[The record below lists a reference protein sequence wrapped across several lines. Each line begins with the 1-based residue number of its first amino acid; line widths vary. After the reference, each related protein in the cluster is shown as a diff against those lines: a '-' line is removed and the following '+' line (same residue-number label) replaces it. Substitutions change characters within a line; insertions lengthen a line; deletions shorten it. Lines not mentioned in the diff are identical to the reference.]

1 MKSKNILLFVLLMT
15 STLIKGQNKLTI
27 EKSIYSLQIGVLG
40 FWLNNELKLSDE
52 IALRTEIGLYTE
64 IVKGIGFFMAPEL
77 TLEPRWYY
85 NVKKR
90 NSKNL
95 NISNNSANFFTIKT
109 SFRSN
114 VFEISNFDENR
125 AENSIAIIPK
135 WGIRRNIDKNFNYE
149 IGIGIGYLSF
159 INQKYVTL
167 SDSDGITVDA
177 HIRIGYN
184 F

>member
-1 MKSKNILLFVLLMT
+1 
-15 STLIKGQNKLTI
+15 
-27 EKSIYSLQIGVLG
+27 
-40 FWLNNELKLSDE
+40 
-52 IALRTEIGLYTE
+52 
-64 IVKGIGFFMAPEL
+64 MAPEL

-95 NISNNSANFFTIKT
+95 DISNNSANFFTIKT